1 MKIQFVNWD
10 HYIRYEI
17 LHQRIQYMT
26 VHDCEPKLNQPPS
39 WPHAAPPPH
48 PSEVAEPFLSVLWI
62 GIAHLSSTSW
72 TMRGSEQLNA
82 EVEVCAC
89 VCACV
94 RVCVWGKEWGVW
106 WGTKAKRE
114 ILCYHSTWGL
124 FFQVP
129 VGCICH
135 VLLSCHHSP
144 PAPEIPEHFLK
155 PSSVLLHFLGLPPFR
170 WPHPLC
176 STSERKPKKH
186 CSSNSLSQTQ
196 PSVLHPPSSCSSV
209 LHLELVSHSLSRSHT
224 QYLKKMMYHL
234 WIKQIIKRHLTLLP
248 LVD

>member
-1 MKIQFVNWD
+1 M
-10 HYIRYEI
+10 
-17 LHQRIQYMT
+17 L
-26 VHDCEPKLNQPPS
+26 
-39 WPHAAPPPH
+39 
-48 PSEVAEPFLSVLWI
+48 PFNL
-62 GIAHLSSTSW
+62 
-72 TMRGSEQLNA
+72 RP
-82 EVEVCAC
+82 
-89 VCACV
+89 
-94 RVCVWGKEWGVW
+94 
-106 WGTKAKRE
+106 
-114 ILCYHSTWGL
+114 

-135 VLLSCHHSP
+135 ILLSCHHSP

-248 LVD
+248 LMDFNYMRSQNIKDIIHPKIAFCHRLLILMLIKTCVTDLILKIEISNLNEKLMSVGSSVALNTKYLLSFRFGMIEDEQLMTELKKIVG